1 MTNEPTI
8 IIEPDVAGLAQK
20 GAEIF
25 SRSARKS
32 VGAEGRFM
40 VALSGGS
47 TPRDMHRLLAEEPF
61 LSDIPWDRTDIFWV
75 DDRCVPE
82 NDPASNYGAARQ
94 DFLDRIPIPR
104 NRIHPMPAVL
114 PPQEGALMYQKELIS
129 SFQSGESDFPQFDL
143 VFLGIGADG
152 HTASLFPG
160 QRALEEKSRLIIA
173 VRGGNPNVSRLTMT
187 FPLLN
192 RAREIIFLVSGKK
205 KAETVKT
212 IIEYPEA
219 RLPAQEIQSMNGT
232 LTWIMDRESASMLSK
247 EYFP

>member
-8 IIEPDVAGLAQK
+8 IIEPDAAGLAHK

-32 VGAEGRFM
+32 VDAEGRFM
-40 VALSGGS
+40 VAISGGS

-61 LSDIPWDRTDIFWV
+61 LSDIPWDRADIFWV
-75 DDRCVPE
+75 DDRCVPG
-82 NDPASNYGAARQ
+82 NDPASNYGAAMQ

-104 NRIHPMPAVL
+104 NHIHPMPTGL
-114 PPQEGALMYQKELIS
+114 PPEEGALIYQEELIN

-143 VFLGIGADG
+143 VFLGIGTDG

-160 QRALEEKSRLIIA
+160 RWALEEKSRLVIA
-173 VRGGNPNVSRLTMT
+173 VRGGNPDVNRLTMT

-192 RAREIIFLVSGKK
+192 RAREIIFLVSGEK

-219 RLPAQEIQSMNGT
+219 RLPAQEIQSLNGT